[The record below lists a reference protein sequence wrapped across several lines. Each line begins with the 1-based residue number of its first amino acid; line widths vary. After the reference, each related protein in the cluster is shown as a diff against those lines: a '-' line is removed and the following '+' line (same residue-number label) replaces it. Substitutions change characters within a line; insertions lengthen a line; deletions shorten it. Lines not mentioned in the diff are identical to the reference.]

1 MKSSVNLQD
10 PLSYAVWPV
19 ILTGLILVLCIA
31 TLVVIKLVAAK
42 NKKPPVVVK
51 KPFVDVNK
59 LKLKYIRELDN
70 IGRDFEAG
78 KTDIRGAY
86 QQMSMCIRKFVHAV
100 TGIKVQN
107 YTLGDIGG
115 LNMPGLYNLV
125 SEYYSPEFAR
135 KSEGDVINSL
145 AKTRSMIEQWR

>member
-1 MKSSVNLQD
+1 
-10 PLSYAVWPV
+10 
-19 ILTGLILVLCIA
+19 
-31 TLVVIKLVAAK
+31 
-42 NKKPPVVVK
+42 
-51 KPFVDVNK
+51 
-59 LKLKYIRELDN
+59 
-70 IGRDFEAG
+70 
-78 KTDIRGAY
+78 
-86 QQMSMCIRKFVHAV
+86 MSMCIRKFVHAV